1 MDVPVSRLFVLASA
15 VCDLINTAKIVPVT
29 ATIDVVPD
37 KTLED
42 LSSLLVCVT
51 PFSFFSERASRADG
65 IATAS
70 VSVMIASPAQPK
82 DFPLLMGYTDFLAA
96 MLEKASIPNSTLQK
110 LEFKPV
116 YDSESYLENGLFLSI
131 IRLNY
136 TIMTSI
142 DEQ

>member
-1 MDVPVSRLFVLASA
+1 MDNHGSRLLALANS
-15 VCDLINTAKIVPVT
+15 VCDLINSSKIVPVI
-29 ATIDVVPD
+29 ATVDVVPD

-51 PFSFFSERASRADG
+51 PFSFSSEPASRADG
-65 IATAS
+65 ISKAS
-70 VSVMIASPAQPK
+70 VSVMIASPAQTS
-82 DFPLLMGYTDFLAA
+82 DFPELMGYTDYLAE
-96 MLEKASIPNSTLQK
+96 MLENASIPNSALQK

-136 TIMTSI
+136 TIMSSL
-142 DEQ
+142 EE